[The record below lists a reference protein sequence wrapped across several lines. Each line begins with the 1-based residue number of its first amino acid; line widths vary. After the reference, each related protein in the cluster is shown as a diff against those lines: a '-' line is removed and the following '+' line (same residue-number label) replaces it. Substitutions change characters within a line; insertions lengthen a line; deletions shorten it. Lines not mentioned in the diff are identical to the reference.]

1 MSASAKPA
9 QATTSS
15 ASPTTSR
22 DENLIDRLLVGAVDL
37 HCHSGPSVMKRSLD
51 HIEAMR
57 DASTAGMK
65 AVLVKDHYYSV
76 VPVTEMLNKHFADL
90 GVLMMGG
97 VPLNNST
104 GGINPHAVD
113 HGIKLGARIVWMP
126 TFNAGNHIAHQRKAK
141 PGEEFPPKNT
151 TALPPEPVIFLDAE
165 RHPTDALKLIL
176 DLIAK
181 HDLVLSA
188 GHIHISEIWP
198 LFEEARAR
206 GVKRLL
212 VNHPSYL
219 IDATHGDI
227 RRLAEMG
234 AYLEHSLCMWFG
246 GPGDKLYGPEELKAL
261 IEAGTI
267 ERTILGSDL
276 GQAWNCS
283 PVQGFRQTIAMLLD
297 LGYSE
302 KEIRRLTSG
311 NACALMG
318 LA

>member
-1 MSASAKPA
+1 MTASAKLDRNSPA
-9 QATTSS
+9 ATHDG
-15 ASPTTSR
+15 SR
-22 DENLIDRLLVGAVDL
+22 IDRLLVGAVDL

-57 DASTAGMK
+57 DAAAAKMK
-65 AVLVKDHYYSV
+65 AVLVKDHYYSA
-76 VPVTEMLNKHFADL
+76 VPITQMLNKHFTDL

-97 VPLNNST
+97 VPLNNSI

-126 TFNAGNHIAHQRKAK
+126 TFHAANHIAHQRKAK

-151 TALPPEPVIFLDAE
+151 TSLPPEPVPFLGADGQ
-165 RHPTDALKLIL
+165 PTDALKLIL

-198 LFEEARAR
+198 LFDEARAR

-219 IDATHGDI
+219 IDASHADI
-227 RRLAEMG
+227 RQLAGMG

-246 GPGDKLYGPEELKAL
+246 GPGDKLYGPDELKTL

-283 PVQGFRQTIAMLLD
+283 PVDGFRQTMAMLLD
-297 LGYSE
+297 LGYSDS
-302 KEIRRLTSG
+302 EIRRLTSG
-311 NACALMG
+311 NACDLMG

>member
-1 MSASAKPA
+1 MSASVKSA
-9 QATTSS
+9 QVPRS
-15 ASPTTSR
+15 AHNA
-22 DENLIDRLLVGAVDL
+22 DVIDRLLVGAVDL

-57 DASTAGMK
+57 DASAAGLK
-65 AVLVKDHYYSV
+65 AVLVKDHYYSA
-76 VPVTEMLNKHFADL
+76 VPVTQMLNRHFSDL
-90 GVLMMGG
+90 GVFMMGG
-97 VPLNNST
+97 IPLNNST

-113 HGIKLGARIVWMP
+113 HGIKLGAKIVWMP
-126 TFNAGNHIAHQRKAK
+126 TFHAHNHIAHQTKAK

-151 TALPPEPVIFLDAE
+151 TSLAPEPVLFLDSA
-165 RHPTDALKLIL
+165 RRPTDQLKLVL

-188 GHIHISEIWP
+188 GHIHVSEIWP
-198 LFEEARAR
+198 LFDEARVR

-219 IDATHGDI
+219 IDASHADI
-227 RRLAEMG
+227 RQLAEMG

-267 ERTILGSDL
+267 DRTILGSDL

-283 PVQGFRQTIAMLLD
+283 PVDGFRQTIAMLID

-302 KEIRRLTSG
+302 PEIRRLTSG

-318 LA
+318 LE